1 MRLFVETAGD
11 SAATP
16 LMLLHGVG
24 ESHKTWNPQVASLSR
39 HFRLFLPDLPGYGRS
54 PGPFNLDAAVESLHA
69 LHQGRPLHLCGLSA
83 GAMVA
88 LRWAARYPEDVA
100 SLIISAVHVR
110 PPRLVMWLQTAV
122 MRLIPAGAFGGDED
136 GVTKTT
142 VLQAMGDLRRA
153 DLRPD
158 LARVRVPTLVMCGG
172 KDGLN
177 LAASRVAAA
186 GITGAELRIVPGA
199 KHLWN
204 QDLPDLFNRTLVEW
218 VGRSSAEAQ

>member
-1 MRLFVETAGD
+1 
-11 SAATP
+11 
-16 LMLLHGVG
+16 
-24 ESHKTWNPQVASLSR
+24 
-39 HFRLFLPDLPGYGRS
+39 
-54 PGPFNLDAAVESLHA
+54 
-69 LHQGRPLHLCGLSA
+69 
-83 GAMVA
+83 MVA

-100 SLIISAVHVR
+100 SLIISAVQIR
-110 PPRLVMWLQTAV
+110 PPRLVIWLQTAV

-142 VLQAMGDLRRA
+142 VLQAMRELRRA

-158 LARVRVPTLVMCGG
+158 LARVRAPTLVTCGA
-172 KDGLN
+172 KDGFN

>member
-1 MRLFVETAGD
+1 
-11 SAATP
+11 
-16 LMLLHGVG
+16 
-24 ESHKTWNPQVASLSR
+24 
-39 HFRLFLPDLPGYGRS
+39 
-54 PGPFNLDAAVESLHA
+54 
-69 LHQGRPLHLCGLSA
+69 
-83 GAMVA
+83 
-88 LRWAARYPEDVA
+88 
-100 SLIISAVHVR
+100 
-110 PPRLVMWLQTAV
+110 MWLQTAV
-122 MRLIPAGAFGGDED
+122 MRLIPAQAFGGDED

-142 VLQAMGDLRRA
+142 VLQAMGELRRA

-158 LARVRVPTLVMCGG
+158 LARVRVPTLVMCGA